1 MAWPPNPSGG
11 IHRPERA
18 RKLRQRELTRVRSIN
33 ELALPSRATNALLRG
48 GANSVGQ
55 LISRSR
61 EDLMTEIIG
70 LGEGTLKTIET
81 ALSQEDL
88 TLAPAKIPSSAF
100 TQTTPRRALARAKTN
115 RHIKNHYA
123 WISSA
128 VDSRDCLNNGG
139 STVGLTRRAL
149 PGGED

>member
-1 MAWPPNPSGG
+1 
-11 IHRPERA
+11 
-18 RKLRQRELTRVRSIN
+18 
-33 ELALPSRATNALLRG
+33 
-48 GANSVGQ
+48 
-55 LISRSR
+55 
-61 EDLMTEIIG
+61 MTEIIG